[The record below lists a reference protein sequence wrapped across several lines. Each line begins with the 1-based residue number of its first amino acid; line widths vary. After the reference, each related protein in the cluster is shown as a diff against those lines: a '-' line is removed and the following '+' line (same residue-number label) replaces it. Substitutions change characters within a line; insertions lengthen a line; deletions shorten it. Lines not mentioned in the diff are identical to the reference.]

1 MEERKRGRHW
11 LINTVSPS
19 SSPPLSP
26 SAFRLRAMKSEEVEA
41 ALRESGA
48 LLEGHFL
55 LASGR
60 HSQFYVEKFRLLEQP
75 LLTSKLCAELARRF
89 QNDQIECVVGPVTG
103 GIILAFEVARQLGIR
118 AVYAE
123 RADDGKGFAL
133 RRGFQLKP
141 NERCLVVE
149 DIVTTGGSAQKV
161 VELVRANGGEVV
173 GVGLLVDRSNGA
185 LQIDAPR
192 IESLLEMQVQSW
204 APDEVPAWLNERFG
218 SARKPGTT
226 R

>member
-1 MEERKRGRHW
+1 MNQTLTPHEIE
-11 LINTVSPS
+11 T
-19 SSPPLSP
+19 
-26 SAFRLRAMKSEEVEA
+26 

-60 HSQFYVEKFRLLEQP
+60 HSAQYIEKFRLLEQP
-75 LLTSKLCAELARRF
+75 RLTSQLCAEIARRF
-89 QNDQIECVVGPVTG
+89 EGEGIECVVGPVTG
-103 GIILAFEVARQLGIR
+103 GILLAFEVARILGTR

-123 RADDGKGFAL
+123 RAEDGVGFAL
-133 RRGFQLKP
+133 RRGFALKSG
-141 NERCLVVE
+141 EKCLVVE

-161 VELVRANGGEVV
+161 VDLVRKSGGEVM
-173 GVGLLVDRSNGA
+173 GVALLVDRSGGA

-192 IESLLEMQVQSW
+192 VESLLQMQVESW
-204 APDEVPAWLNERFG
+204 APGEEPAWLSEKYG
-218 SARKPGTT
+218 AARKPGTT

>member
-1 MEERKRGRHW
+1 MQSQD
-11 LINTVSPS
+11 I
-19 SSPPLSP
+19 
-26 SAFRLRAMKSEEVEA
+26 EA

-75 LLTSKLCAELARRF
+75 LLTSQLCAELARRF
-89 QNDQIECVVGPVTG
+89 QNDRIECVIGPVTG
-103 GIILAFEVARQLGIR
+103 GIILAFEVARQLGVR

-133 RRGFQLKP
+133 RRGFQLEP

-185 LQIDAPR
+185 LQIEAPR

-204 APDEVPAWLNERFG
+204 APDEVPAWLEERFG
-218 SARKPGTT
+218 AARKPGTT
-226 R
+226 K

>member
-1 MEERKRGRHW
+1 
-11 LINTVSPS
+11 
-19 SSPPLSP
+19 
-26 SAFRLRAMKSEEVEA
+26 MKSQEVEA

-75 LLTSKLCAELARRF
+75 RLTSQLCAELARRF
-89 QNDQIECVVGPVTG
+89 EQEHIECVVGPVTG
-103 GIILAFEVARQLGIR
+103 GIILAFEVARQLGVR
-118 AVYAE
+118 AIYAE

-133 RRGFQLKP
+133 RRGFQLGP

-161 VELVRANGGEVV
+161 VELVRQNGGEVA

-185 LQIDAPR
+185 LQIDATR

-204 APDEVPAWLNERFG
+204 APEEVPAWLEERFG
-218 SARKPGTT
+218 PARKPGTT
-226 R
+226 K

>member
-1 MEERKRGRHW
+1 MSTEILASH
-11 LINTVSPS
+11 
-19 SSPPLSP
+19 
-26 SAFRLRAMKSEEVEA
+26 EVEA
-41 ALRESGA
+41 ALKESGA

-75 LLTSKLCAELARRF
+75 RLTSRLCAEIARRF
-89 QNDQIECVVGPVTG
+89 QDDNIECVIGPVTG
-103 GIILAFEVARQLGIR
+103 GIILAFEVARLLGTR

-123 RADDGKGFAL
+123 RAENGADFTL
-133 RRGFQLKP
+133 RRGFQLKAG
-141 NERCLVVE
+141 EKCLVVE

-173 GVGLLVDRSNGA
+173 GCALLVDRSNGA

-192 IESLLEMQVQSW
+192 IESLLEMKVESW
-204 APDEVPAWLNERFG
+204 APGQEPDWLAEKYG
-218 SARKPGTT
+218 PVRKPGTT
-226 R
+226 RG